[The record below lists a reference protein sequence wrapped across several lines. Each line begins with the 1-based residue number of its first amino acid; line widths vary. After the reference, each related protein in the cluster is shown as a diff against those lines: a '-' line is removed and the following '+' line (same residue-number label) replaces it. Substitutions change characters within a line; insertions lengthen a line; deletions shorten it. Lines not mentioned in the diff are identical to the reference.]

1 MEGHKSECPYNITLR
16 LAFWHESCVC
26 TCAAN
31 VQYIVFVCVSS
42 AGGRVSDQLSDR
54 LIFGRLF
61 QANEKFSTFQSCA
74 NL

>member
-1 MEGHKSECPYNITLR
+1 MLFSKLFSNKQTPKAQMFDECKLPRKFLIEVAILSR
-16 LAFWHESCVC
+16 HIA
-26 TCAAN
+26 
-31 VQYIVFVCVSS
+31 
-42 AGGRVSDQLSDR
+42 RVSDQLSDR